1 MAVVLHV
8 GPDDWQLVRF
18 AVSPLHETTAAL
30 RLVRRVLDGHLVP
43 NRPWE
48 LAAVRRA
55 AQLPLEP
62 LLALLPAGS
71 WNPDVLN
78 PPPLGPRMGSADE
91 LAQVAAVDP
100 DTFAGELARCVVAQG
115 RAVPPAAP
123 AAQRDEVVGLLE
135 LAWRELLAPEWP
147 RLQDVLSADIALRG
161 SALAAGGLAAV
172 LADLHP
178 QVQLVGSTI
187 LVGIAHAA
195 DLTLDGRGLTLLP
208 TAWGGGVGAMWDP
221 PWQPASLT
229 PPAAPAPPGPP
240 SPTVWG
246 GSSDAPGPSCSPRWP
261 PRPPPAVSHCV
272 AGSRSVPPATTS
284 PRYAMPAL
292 PPPTGPATPC
302 STAAPT
308 SATHSCLPQSDVRRS
323 RADTGQR
330 SPHGTGSR
338 TSMPRK

>member
-1 MAVVLHV
+1 VAVVLHV

-30 RLVRRVLDGHLVP
+30 RLVRRVLDGQLVP

-78 PPPLGPRMGSADE
+78 PPPLGPRVGFADE

-221 PWQPASLT
+221 PWQPALAYPARGTSAARAPLPDSLGRLLGRT
-229 PPAAPAPPGPP
+229 RAELLAALA
-240 SPTVWG
+240 
-246 GSSDAPGPSCSPRWP
+246 A
-261 PRPPPAVSHCV
+261 
-272 AGSRSVPPATTS
+272 PATTS
-284 PRYAMPAL
+284 GLAL
-292 PPPTGPATPC
+292 RCGVPL
-302 STAAPT
+302 STASDHLAALRHAGLT
-308 SATHSCLPQSDVRRS
+308 TAHRTGHALQHRRTDLGDALLSAAV
-323 RADTGQR
+323 
-330 SPHGTGSR
+330 
-338 TSMPRK
+338 